1 MVTEDVPPCLSL
13 WLEAAANRHPEQLAY
28 TFLSDGVTPS
38 AALTYGQLLQQSNQV
53 ATRLLERG
61 LAGRNVVLA
70 FPAGLGF
77 VVAFLGCLRAGA
89 VAVPQ
94 PLPRA
99 NRTIAGFEAVLKDTR
114 APLVLTGAKQ
124 VGRLRGL
131 LPLADFAVLE
141 EWLHDTDSG
150 TRFPSPSAGD
160 LAFIQYTSG
169 STGEPKGVM
178 VSNGN
183 LVHNQLAIRDAMG
196 HHPGMVGVGWLPH
209 FHDMGLVGNLLQP
222 LCLGSQ
228 LIFMP
233 PGSFAQSPLN
243 WLRAI
248 SQYRATTSGGPNFA
262 YDLCVER
269 ITDEQKASLDLS
281 SWEVAF
287 VGAEPVHAPSLE
299 RFARAFQGCGF
310 RSESWF
316 PCYGMAEST
325 LIATGRR
332 GLKTTSVCAQALRQ
346 GLWKPVSNGTAQKLA
361 VSCGAPALD
370 GTVRIQS
377 SQPGQPGEILLAS
390 PSVARGYWEKPELS
404 DHIFGASLAD
414 DEGIYLRTGDLG
426 VLHEGE
432 LYILGRLKEMMILRG
447 QNYYPEDIEAIAYAA
462 HPGLEPGGTAAF
474 NLEEDDQQLVIV
486 QEVQRARVADLDH
499 AAAAHAIAQAVAEHQ
514 GLAVGDVVLVK
525 SGQLARTTSGKVQ
538 RSACRERFVQGKL
551 EPLFHWTRQP
561 QAQAMESSSLSSQA
575 FAQAA
580 PEQRYDLLV
589 AALQHKV
596 AQLVGCQPSDLD
608 PDQDLRGLG
617 LDSLQYFDVKMMLD
631 EVTAQDMDLDAFLD
645 VSSLSELV
653 EKALDKAALPVVE
666 ASPVS
671 LSGRLER
678 PPQFA
683 PGPNDVDMP
692 KEMGPI
698 SHDFLGWLQG
708 LVARHGEVVRLKLG
722 KQRLFLLSHPDEVGT
737 VLITRHD
744 TWIRGKVMEPFQM
757 AMGQDGL
764 LTGEGASWKSQR
776 QAVHPEFSPARVA
789 HDRPTL
795 VAVVG
800 QHLQQAQ
807 QHASF
812 DLLEWCKR
820 LTLQVIMGRLFGPD
834 HTDLLEPLFEVV
846 HDLDHF
852 WNVPSIFL
860 YADSEGFDD
869 YRQRWL
875 DKMARLDHLIYQLL
889 ERQPQPILSYY
900 LGLGDR
906 QRLRDAAVTFLLTGF
921 DTAAS
926 GIYWTL
932 DQLLAHP
939 EAMSQAVD
947 ELQSG
952 EQSPWLTASVQEAL
966 RLYPPVWYLGREAV
980 SDTHLGGYVVPAGSL
995 AITSPYLIHRNPRLW
1010 PDPEEFRPRRFL
1022 QATPPARNYLPFG
1035 LGMRMCLGKHMA
1047 MDVMITA
1054 VGHLLRGYR
1063 LQVVA
1068 AGDRGLR
1075 SDFTLAPRRPLQ
1087 VRLEAR

>member
-1 MVTEDVPPCLSL
+1 MVTEDIPPCLSL
-13 WLEAAANRHPEQLAY
+13 WVEAAATLHPEHLAY
-28 TFLSDGVTPS
+28 TFLSDGVSPS

-99 NRTIAGFEAVLKDTR
+99 SRTIGCFEAVLKDTR
-114 APLVLTGAKQ
+114 APLVLTGSKQ
-124 VGRLRGL
+124 VSRLRGL

-141 EWLHDTDSG
+141 EWLVETEADL
-150 TRFPSPSAGD
+150 RFPTPSAGD

-169 STGEPKGVM
+169 STGDPKGVM

-183 LVHNQLAIRDAMG
+183 LVHNQLAIREAMG
-196 HHPGMVGVGWLPH
+196 HRPGMVGVGWLPH

-222 LCLGSQ
+222 LCVGAQ

-248 SQYRATTSGGPNFA
+248 SHYRATTSGGPNFA

-287 VGAEPVHAPSLE
+287 VGAEPVQAPSLE

-310 RSESWF
+310 RPQSWF

-325 LIATGRR
+325 LIASGRH
-332 GLKTTSVCAQALRQ
+332 GLKTTSVCAQSLRQ
-346 GLWKPVSNGTAQKLA
+346 GLWKPVSNGASQKLA
-361 VSCGAPALD
+361 VSCGTVPLAGA
-370 GTVRIQS
+370 VRIQS

-404 DHIFGASLAD
+404 DHIFGASLDD

-447 QNYYPEDIEAIAYAA
+447 QNFYPEDIEATAYAA

-474 NLEEDDQQLVIV
+474 NLDDDDLQLVIV
-486 QEVQRARVADLDH
+486 QEVQRARMAELDH
-499 AAAAHAIAQAVAEHQ
+499 AAAAQAIERAVAQDQ
-514 GLAVGDVVLVK
+514 GIAVSEIVLVK

-538 RSACRERFVQGKL
+538 RSGCRERFVQGLL

-561 QAQAMESSSLSSQA
+561 QATATEPPWLTPQA
-575 FAQAA
+575 FAESA
-580 PEQRYDLLV
+580 PEHRYDLLV

-596 AQLVGCQPSDLD
+596 AQLVGCQPADLD

-645 VSSLSELV
+645 ISSLSELV
-653 EKALDKAALPVVE
+653 EKALANADLPVVE

-671 LSGRLER
+671 LSGRLDR

-692 KEMGPI
+692 KEMGQI
-698 SHDFLGWLQG
+698 AHDFLGWLQR
-708 LVARHGEVVRLKLG
+708 LVTRHGDVVRLKLG

-757 AMGQDGL
+757 AMGQNGL
-764 LTGEGASWKSQR
+764 LTGEGATWKSQR
-776 QAVHPEFSPARVA
+776 QAVHPEFSPAMVTR
-789 HDRPTL
+789 DQPTL
-795 VAVVG
+795 VAVVE

-807 QHASF
+807 QQAAF

-820 LTLQVIMGRLFGPD
+820 LTLQVIMGRLFGPN
-834 HTDLLEPLFEVV
+834 HADLLDPLFEVV

-860 YADSEGFDD
+860 YAESEGYDE
-869 YRQRWL
+869 YRQSWQA
-875 DKMARLDHLIYQLL
+875 KMARLDQLIYELL
-889 ERQPQPILSYY
+889 QRQPQPILGHYVAQ
-900 LGLGDR
+900 GDR

-939 EAMSQAVD
+939 EAMDQAR
-947 ELQSG
+947 
-952 EQSPWLTASVQEAL
+952 EQTPWLLASVQEAL
-966 RLYPPVWYLGREAV
+966 RLYPPVWYLGREAIR
-980 SDTHLGGYVVPAGSL
+980 DTHLAGYVVPTGSL

-1010 PDPEEFRPRRFL
+1010 PDPEEFRPRRFI
-1022 QATPPARNYLPFG
+1022 QATPPARKYLPFG

-1047 MDVMITA
+1047 LDVMVTA
-1054 VGHLLRGYR
+1054 VGQMLRGYR